1 MDKHS
6 KHCISSQVQVFIKF
20 ILNLK
25 ILNSKEPDLDR
36 SGILHLTCLLQQSMG
51 LSSGEIV
58 SGSRL
63 IEPGHGEAGKEDN
76 ERSAQSISEEVV
88 TVKLHQTKPTTAA
101 VVVAHKLPC
110 KPLTKLASKTWG
122 LCDALRRMPT
132 STPHQLRKAQEQHSP
147 ATKM

>member
-25 ILNSKEPDLDR
+25 NWNSKEPDLDR

-51 LSSGEIV
+51 
-58 SGSRL
+58 
-63 IEPGHGEAGKEDN
+63 HGEAGKEDS

-88 TVKLHQTKPTTAA
+88 TVKLHQTKPTTTA
-101 VVVAHKLPC
+101 VVVAHKLPY
-110 KPLTKLASKTWG
+110 KPLTKPGSKTWG
-122 LCDALRRMPT
+122 LCDALRRMLT
-132 STPHQLRKAQEQHSP
+132 STPHQPRKAQEQHSP